1 MANPQLDPQ
10 RMAVALGGKAYGNQ
24 IQAPAPGHSKQD
36 LSLSI
41 QVRSHLP
48 EGFVVNAHAGEDP
61 IEMRD
66 YVRQACGLPE
76 WTPDTKAQPAQI
88 YTGLVA
94 KAKAKSNP
102 KPYSDIDLSRDGFQ
116 NTATYDYTSPDG
128 EVLFQVLRYEHPT
141 RKKTFRQR
149 QPDGRGGWNLG
160 RPDPVVYRWHEI
172 DRNPGLP
179 VYIVEGEKDADN
191 LALEGLLAT
200 TAPNGSWPDDL
211 SPLKGR
217 KVFVIPDNDRTGSD
231 KADKII
237 AKLEGIATVKRVDLP
252 GLPEKGDATDWLAA
266 GNTIA
271 ALQEL
276 SQKAAPVAAN
286 QNSPSW
292 PGLIASGDFVR
303 GFVPPDYHID
313 GIVQAGFVYS
323 VTASSGTGKTA
334 ILLLITALTALGEP
348 LGDREVRKGRAIYFA
363 GENPNDVTM
372 RWIAQAHHMG
382 FDAEEI
388 DVYFVP
394 GVFDIK
400 GMFAEVAKGVEA
412 LGGADLIIVDTS
424 AAYFMGQDENGNVD
438 MGKHARDLR
447 GLTTVTGSPCVLVAC
462 HPTKGATQE
471 NLLPRGGGA
480 FIAEMDGNLTC
491 AKVAD
496 GTVKLHWQGK
506 HRGPD
511 FDPVMFDLSTVT
523 APALK
528 DSRGRDA
535 PTVMASVMS
544 DGEVRAKKQ
553 AARNDEDEA
562 ILRLEQGAKSASQVA
577 EAAGWRGSDGK
588 AHKRRAQ
595 SVLNKLRSSKLA
607 VLERKGWK
615 LTKVGEEAAVDVRTD
630 RHWAAVGTAVAA
642 KLIGSN

>member
-1 MANPQLDPQ
+1 MASFQAQLDPNS
-10 RMAVALGGKAYGNQ
+10 MAAALGGKAKGNQ
-24 IQAPAPGHSKQD
+24 ISAPAPGHSPHD
-36 LSLSI
+36 RSLSI
-41 QVRSHLP
+41 LVGAQYK
-48 EGFVVNAHAGEDP
+48 EGFVVNPHAGEEP
-61 IEMRD
+61 VAMRE
-66 YVRQACGLPE
+66 YVRRTCGLPD
-76 WTPDTKAQPAQI
+76 WTPERQQTPA
-88 YTGLVA
+88 TTVVPAKLVA
-94 KAKAKSNP
+94 KAQR
-102 KPYSDIDLSRDGFQ
+102 YSDTKLTRDGFGLVD
-116 NTATYDYTSPDG
+116 TYDYTNPDG
-128 EVLFQVLRYEHPT
+128 EVLFQVLRYEHPS
-141 RKKTFRQR
+141 RPKTFLQR
-149 QPDGRGGWNLG
+149 QPDGKGGWNFG
-160 RPDPVVYRWHEI
+160 RPDPVIYRWHEI

-179 VYIVEGEKDADN
+179 IYVVEGEKDVDT
-191 LALEGLLAT
+191 LAELGLLAT
-200 TAPNGSWPDDL
+200 TGPNGSWPDDL
-211 SPLKGR
+211 SPFKGR
-217 KVFVIPDNDRTGSD
+217 KVFVIPDNDLVGRK
-231 KADKII
+231 KADEII
-237 AKLEGIATVKRVDLP
+237 AKLEGVTTVKRVDLP
-252 GLPEKGDATDWLAA
+252 GLPEKGDVTDWLAA
-266 GNTIA
+266 GNTVA
-271 ALQEL
+271 ALHDL
-276 SQKAAPVAAN
+276 SQKAPPVAAN

-334 ILLLITALTALGEP
+334 ILLLITALTALGDP

-372 RWIAQAHHMG
+372 RWIAQSHHMG

-400 GMFAEVAKGVEA
+400 GMFTEVAKGVEA

-511 FDPVMFDLSTVT
+511 FEPVMFDLSTVT

-528 DSRGRDA
+528 DSKGRDV
-535 PTVMASVMS
+535 PTVMAAVMS
-544 DGEVRAKKQ
+544 DGDVTAKKQ

-562 ILRLEQGAKSASQVA
+562 ILRLEQGAKSSSQVA
-577 EAAGWRGSDGK
+577 EAAGWFDKAGK

-595 SVLNKLRSSKLA
+595 SALEKLRKGKLA
-607 VLERKGWK
+607 EYVERKGWN
-615 LTKVGEEAAVDVRTD
+615 LTRTGDEAAVEVRTD
-630 RHWAAVGTAVAA
+630 RHWAAVGTAVVA
-642 KLIGSN
+642 KLTGSD